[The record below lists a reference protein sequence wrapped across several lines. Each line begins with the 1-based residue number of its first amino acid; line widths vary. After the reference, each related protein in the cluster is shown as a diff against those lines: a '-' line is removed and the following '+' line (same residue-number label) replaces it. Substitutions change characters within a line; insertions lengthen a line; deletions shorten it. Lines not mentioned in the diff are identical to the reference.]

1 MKDVIADILETVR
14 FKSAVYFKHGF
25 CGNWGMN
32 VEAGN
37 FAQFHFVSGGN
48 CTLKVNKEHHTLS
61 RGDLVIFPNGTHHQI
76 KSDKK
81 AVCYPGKE
89 VVTGIL
95 NDNSPFIE
103 GEANTNL
110 VCGHYE
116 LDRDVSHFLL
126 EDLPECIVI
135 KSEEYGRF
143 DMINAILDLMIVELS
158 EKKLGHEVV
167 TLRFAEILFISIL
180 RHYYLKKATSSMN
193 LFKDQAIYRAINY
206 IHNNI
211 QEALTIEK
219 LCLHSGISRTLFI
232 ERFKNSVGNT
242 PLGYIKSWRM
252 TKAKQLLKYSDFTLN
267 DIGEQVGYGSTS
279 AFNRVFKQTFNISP
293 KKFKNSVAAEQP
305 NTMVD
310 F

>member
-25 CGNWGMN
+25 CGNWGMD
-32 VEAGN
+32 VETGN
-37 FAQFHFVSGGN
+37 FVQFHFVSGGN
-48 CTLKVNKEHHTLS
+48 CTLKVNKKYHTLS
-61 RGDLVIFPNGTHHQI
+61 KGDLVIFPNGIDHQI
-76 KSDKK
+76 MSDRK

-89 VVTGIL
+89 VVTSIL
-95 NDNSPFIE
+95 NDYNPFVE
-103 GEANTNL
+103 GEVNTNL

-116 LDRDVSHFLL
+116 LDRDVSHFILD
-126 EDLPECIVI
+126 DLPECIII

-143 DMINAILDLMIVELS
+143 DMINAILDLMIEEVS

-167 TLRFAEILFISIL
+167 ILRFAEILFISIL
-180 RHYYLKKATSSMN
+180 RHHYLKQSRASVN
-193 LFKDQAIYRAINY
+193 LFKDRAIYRAVNY

-211 QEALTIEK
+211 QEGLTIEK

-267 DIGEQVGYGSTS
+267 DISDQVGYGSAS

-293 KKFKNSVAAEQP
+293 KKFKNSVAAERP
-305 NTMVD
+305 DAMID